1 MGGRPCKIPSKLAIG
16 DARELGAGLNTTV
29 PARGLH
35 GCLPIAWP
43 PYRPS
48 KVDVVCLARTTCAG
62 ERRLLRRIQN
72 SVASRRTR
80 IATWN
85 AAREIARELTLP
97 SGTVPTA
104 MGTATRPK
112 PRVPVRVLAG
122 RVTTLQ
128 SCEFCELRAG
138 RCPTCPKPAL
148 VRTISLPRAEYAR
161 RRRAIDDRVAWWR
174 CCSRSTSGARRFR
187 GHIVQPAQRRA
198 PRPELPRRLRRG
210 SGASAPGCAAI
221 RLYPRSVLHARAPRA
236 SGTEG
241 CRSNARLRSMVPQIE
256 F

>member
-1 MGGRPCKIPSKLAIG
+1 MQNTFQIG
-16 DARELGAGLNTTV
+16 DREF
-29 PARGLH
+29 
-35 GCLPIAWP
+35 
-43 PYRPS
+43 
-48 KVDVVCLARTTCAG
+48 ARTRGGAEHHGASARASRLPSHCVASLPPFQSG
-62 ERRLLRRIQN
+62 RRLPRTN
-72 SVASRRTR
+72 DVCRRTP
-80 IATWN
+80 
-85 AAREIARELTLP
+85 AAAPYPKQRGFPPHTHRHVERGPRDRTRTDTAFWHGP
-97 SGTVPTA
+97 HDPT
-104 MGTATRPK
+104 GTATRPK

-241 CRSNARLRSMVPQIE
+241 CRSKARFRSMVPQIE